1 MLSRSGGCASPTA
14 AGRWSMVWAS
24 TSRPARW
31 SVSSAPTGPGRPP
44 RWSASRACDGPTR
57 DAAGA
62 RLRTR
67 SPTLIGSGPL
77 SAASCKTRHCPTGCG
92 VRIPSGGRDL
102 AIRNVQLLHR
112 RSATTHCRGPPRGD
126 VQHHHDLRLDRRP
139 RRRPLSGRVGRHAR
153 LHQICG
159 PRVGEHAIRV
169 NAVAPGF
176 VPTESATAQILSAPD
191 AADRMRGLIPLGRFG
206 RSEEIADAVSFL
218 MSDQASYITSSILT
232 VDAAC
237 RSEYQCTPP
246 RQATTARDPVRNRVV
261 AALPGG
267 PHPIGSWAMIRMASA
282 RGNVRRGCGPRRRP
296 CRQARWLAAT
306 AGTGRA
312 GIPTGRGWCGRA

>member
-1 MLSRSGGCASPTA
+1 MVEISLYGTFNFSTA
-14 AGRWSMVWAS
+14 V
-24 TSRPARW
+24 ARRLI
-31 SVSSAPTGPGRPP
+31 AEGRPGVMCNIITTYA
-44 RWSASRACDGPTR
+44 WT
-57 DAAGA
+57 GA
-62 RLRTR
+62 
-67 SPTLIGSGPL
+67 PGVAH
-77 SAASCKTRHCPTGCG
+77 SAAAKAGM
-92 VRIPSGGRDL
+92 L
-102 AIRNVQLLHR
+102 AFTK
-112 RSATTHCRGPPRGD
+112 S
-126 VQHHHDLRLDRRP
+126 
-139 RRRPLSGRVGRHAR
+139 VGREW
-153 LHQICG
+153 
-159 PRVGEHAIRV
+159 GEHAIRV

-206 RSEEIADAVSFL
+206 CSEEIADAVSFL

-246 RQATTARDPVRNRVV
+246 RRATTARDPVRNRVV